1 MARKKVVLMS
11 ITERITQ
18 SLIFIN
24 VTSSSY
30 VFLQKL
36 YLKVSTGNLADILSC
51 VLHTHTN
58 VMELVIQIIRVI
70 LKPFQAE

>member
-1 MARKKVVLMS
+1 MARKKVILMS

-24 VTSSSY
+24 VTSSY

-36 YLKVSTGNLADILSC
+36 HFKVSPVNLTDILSS
-51 VLHTHTN
+51 VLQTHTN
-58 VMELVIQIIRVI
+58 VIELVIQIICVI

>member
-1 MARKKVVLMS
+1 MS
-11 ITERITQ
+11 ITDKITQ

-36 YLKVSTGNLADILSC
+36 HFKVSTGNLTDILLN
-51 VLHTHTN
+51 VLQTHT
-58 VMELVIQIIRVI
+58 VIELVIQIMCNS
-70 LKPFQAE
+70 